1 MVVKQILNQSTNQ
14 YVQRIK
20 RAITVGSPFYGYG
33 GQVHRYFKG
42 DSQINWTLNPNGAQ
56 RAAEIVST
64 LPGGYELLFLPE
76 ATYNNNQS
84 AFANDPDGYNLLAY
98 PSVDATNPGQRADP
112 YHPIPTPPQPTPTER
127 FDIFRV
133 VALT

>member
-33 GQVHRYFKG
+33 GRVHRYFKG
-42 DSQINWTLNPNGAQ
+42 NSQINWTLNPNGAQ

-84 AFANDPDGYNLLAY
+84 AW
-98 PSVDATNPGQRADP
+98 ATRRSLPPHSNSPRNRPQRKGS
-112 YHPIPTPPQPTPTER
+112 I
-127 FDIFRV
+127 
-133 VALT
+133 